1 MRRRISLF
9 MVVICFSTIVLSA
22 QTTDTLVA
30 LQAAKAAELAT
41 LEAQLTELTATVDA
55 LKTEVADLTDKIT
68 PYPRWDI
75 GAHGNIGLNISN
87 FSDWLSKDSPNTN
100 AVSLTFTGN
109 SFLNLDQKKYFWRN
123 KLNLALGWQ
132 KFDDEE
138 DPTDDDFESSADAA
152 TINSLFGYKLGEKLA
167 ISALGEYRSTV
178 IDNFNDPGYLD
189 VGAGITWTPIT
200 DLYVVVH
207 PLNYNYIFF
216 DEGYEY
222 TSSFGTKL
230 FIDYKRQITKG
241 LAWTSNISAFLS
253 YEGMDYS
260 NWTWINGLT
269 TDVKGIGL
277 GLDFGLRS
285 NNQEAEAA
293 GLSTNPLQTYWVF
306 GVTFVI

>member
-1 MRRRISLF
+1 MRKGILLLAF
-9 MVVICFSTIVLSA
+9 ACFGFGTITA
-22 QTTDTLVA
+22 QTTEELIA
-30 LQAAKAAELAT
+30 LKEAKAAELT
-41 LEAQLTELTATVDA
+41 VLEAELAALTDSVDA
-55 LKTEVADLTDKIT
+55 LKVVVEDLTDKVT

-75 GAHGNIGLNISN
+75 GAHGNIGFNVSS
-87 FSDWLSKDSPNTN
+87 FSDWLSKDTPNTN

-123 KLNLALGWQ
+123 GLNLALGWQ

-138 DPTDDDFESSADAA
+138 DPTDDEFESSADAA
-152 TINSLFGYKLGEKLA
+152 TFNSLFGYKLGEKLA
-167 ISALGEYRSTV
+167 ISALGEYRSSV

-189 VGAGITWTPIT
+189 VGAGLTWTPIT

-230 FIDYKRQITKG
+230 FIDYKKQITKG
-241 LAWTSNISAFLS
+241 LAWTSNISAFFS
-253 YEGMDYS
+253 YEGSDYS

-269 TDVKGIGL
+269 TNVKGIGL

-306 GVTFVI
+306 GLTFGI

>member
-1 MRRRISLF
+1 MRKGIL
-9 MVVICFSTIVLSA
+9 ILAIACFGFGTTIA
-22 QTTDTLVA
+22 QTTEELIA
-30 LQAAKAAELAT
+30 LKEAKAAELTA
-41 LEAQLTELTATVDA
+41 LEAELAALTDSVDA
-55 LKTEVADLTDKIT
+55 LKVVVEDLTDKVT

-75 GAHGNIGLNISN
+75 GAHGNIGFNVSN
-87 FSDWLSKDSPNTN
+87 FNDWLSKDSPNTN

-109 SFLNLDQKKYFWRN
+109 GFVNLDQKKYFWRN
-123 KLNLALGWQ
+123 GLNLALGWQ
-132 KFDDEE
+132 KFDDAE
-138 DPTDDDFESSADAA
+138 DPTDDEFESSADAA
-152 TINSLFGYKLGEKLA
+152 TFNSLFGYKIGEKLA
-167 ISALGEYRSTV
+167 ISALGEYRSSV

-189 VGAGITWTPIT
+189 VGAGLTWTPIT

-222 TSSFGTKL
+222 ASSFGTKL
-230 FIDYKRQITKG
+230 FIDYKKQITKG
-241 LAWTSNISAFLS
+241 LAWTSNISAFFS
-253 YEGMDYS
+253 YEGSDLS

-269 TDVKGIGL
+269 TNVKGIGL

-306 GVTFVI
+306 GLTYGI

>member
-1 MRRRISLF
+1 MRNRLISFVMTWL
-9 MVVICFSTIVLSA
+9 CLSIMTA
-22 QTTDTLVA
+22 QTTEELTA
-30 LQAAKAAELAT
+30 LKEAKAAELTA
-41 LEAQLTELTATVDA
+41 LEAQLTALTDSVDA
-55 LKTEVADLTDKIT
+55 LKVEVEDLTDQIT

-87 FSDWLSKDSPNTN
+87 FNDWLSKDSPNTN
-100 AVSLTFTGN
+100 AVSLSFTGN
-109 SFLNLDQKKYFWRN
+109 GFANLDQKKYFWRN
-123 KLNLALGWQ
+123 NLNLALGWQ
-132 KFDDEE
+132 KFDDAE
-138 DPTDDDFESSADAA
+138 DPTDDEYESSADAA
-152 TINSLFGYKLGEKLA
+152 TFSSLYGYKIGEKLA
-167 ISALGEYRSTV
+167 ISALGEYRSSV

-189 VGAGITWTPIT
+189 LGCGVTWTPIT

-222 TSSFGTKL
+222 NSSFGTKL

-241 LAWTSNISAFLS
+241 LAWTSNVSAFFS

-269 TDVKGIGL
+269 TEVKGIGL
-277 GLDFGLRS
+277 GLDFGLRG

-306 GVTFVI
+306 GLTYGI